1 MRTDLETI
9 LRDLEVIDHK
19 MSKVERHG
27 PDMDPSAIV
36 YDVSHVRT
44 ILLGAIIVWIPWSTM
59 EILTDETPFRI
70 QSENLER

>member
-44 ILLGAIIVWIPWSTM
+44 ILLGAINRLDTVVHNG
-59 EILTDETPFRI
+59 ELDR
-70 QSENLER
+70 

>member
-19 MSKVERHG
+19 LSKVERFG
-27 PDMDPSAIV
+27 TDMDPSAIV

-44 ILLGAIIVWIPWSTM
+44 ILLGAVNRLDTVVHNG
-59 EILTDETPFRI
+59 ELD
-70 QSENLER
+70 